1 MATVDYPQPVE
12 AFIPGVPGRVLGVL
26 ARTESQLTMRTVAR
40 LARVSVNRAAVVRNA
55 LVSLGVVERRAAGSA
70 LLVQLGRQ
78 DEASQAVLALS
89 GLRDLFMARMRHEA
103 TAISPSPISLIVFGS
118 FVDGTARASSDL
130 DILAI
135 RPIPVP
141 GGEPTSVDSLGK
153 LTERAG
159 PITGT
164 RVSLLAVGVGEVP
177 RLVER
182 GGSGWQEIARVGIP
196 LLTLGLADLALV
208 A

>member
-1 MATVDYPQPVE
+1 
-12 AFIPGVPGRVLGVL
+12 
-26 ARTESQLTMRTVAR
+26 MRTVAR
-40 LARVSVNRAAVVRNA
+40 LARVGVNRAAVVRNA

-70 LLVQLGRQ
+70 LLVQLGRE

-89 GLRDLFMARMRHEA
+89 GRWDLFMARMPHEA

-141 GGEPTSVDSLGK
+141 EGEPTSVDSLGK

-159 PITGT
+159 RITGT
-164 RVSLLAVGVGEVP
+164 PVSLLAVGAGEVP